1 MSMDKIIEIYKRYLS
16 RKTAIE
22 KPKKSL
28 IIKNNILDY
37 HSEVVR
43 SITPVT
49 LHKPIRH

>member
-28 IIKNNILDY
+28 INNNIIDY
-37 HSEVVR
+37 HSEIAR

-49 LHKPIRH
+49 LHRPIRH